1 MSLSETEL
9 IQRLTQDLP
18 ADSSV
23 LTGPGDDCAVLDWSG
38 SKLLF
43 KTDAIVEGIH
53 FERDTP
59 PEAIGRKA
67 LARALSDI
75 AAMAGTPTHALITL
89 GVHAEMEPSLID
101 AVYQGLRNCAR
112 EHHVNIV
119 GGETTSLSQL
129 TLSISL
135 IGRASK
141 PILRAGSAV
150 GDAIFVSGELGGS
163 LAGHHLNFDPRL
175 KEARW
180 LSDQDIVHA
189 MIDLSDGLATDLRHL
204 LSDQTGAELLTRAL
218 PIRRAAKER
227 ARDNPSG
234 KTALLAALT
243 DGEDYELLFTVSS
256 KDAVPLLDGWK
267 SAFPETPLHCIGK
280 ITDQPGIAL
289 RDDKGVKPL
298 TLHGYDHLEQS

>member
-43 KTDAIVEGIH
+43 KTDAIVESIH

-89 GVHAEMEPSLID
+89 GVHAEMEPSLIE
-101 AVYQGLRNCAR
+101 AVYQGLRDCAR

-135 IGRASK
+135 IGKASK
-141 PILRAGSAV
+141 PILRTGSAV

-163 LAGHHLNFDPRL
+163 LAGHHLNFTPRL

>member
-23 LTGPGDDCAVLDWSG
+23 LTGPGDDCAVLDWGG

-59 PEAIGRKA
+59 PKTIGRKA

-75 AAMAGTPTHALITL
+75 AAMSGTPTHALITL
-89 GVHAEMEPSLID
+89 GVHAEMEPSLIE
-101 AVYQGLRNCAR
+101 AVYQGLRDCAR

-141 PILRAGSAV
+141 PILRTGSAV

-163 LAGHHLNFDPRL
+163 MAGHHLNFTPRL

-180 LSDQDIVHA
+180 LSDQDTVHA

-256 KDAVPLLDGWK
+256 KDAIPLLDGWK

>member
-23 LTGPGDDCAVLDWSG
+23 LTGPGDDCAVLDWGG

-59 PEAIGRKA
+59 PKTIGRKA

-75 AAMAGTPTHALITL
+75 AAMSGTPTHALITL
-89 GVHAEMEPSLID
+89 GVHAEMEPSLIE
-101 AVYQGLRNCAR
+101 AVYQGLRDCAR

-135 IGRASK
+135 IGNASK
-141 PILRAGSAV
+141 PILRTGSAV

-163 LAGHHLNFDPRL
+163 LAGHHLNFTPRL

>member
-23 LTGPGDDCAVLDWSG
+23 LTGPGDDCAVLDWGG

-59 PEAIGRKA
+59 PKTIGRKA

-75 AAMAGTPTHALITL
+75 AAMSGTPTHALITL
-89 GVHAEMEPSLID
+89 GVHAEMEPSLIE
-101 AVYQGLRNCAR
+101 AVYQGLRDCAR

-141 PILRAGSAV
+141 PILRTGSAV

-163 LAGHHLNFDPRL
+163 MAGHHLNFTPRL

-204 LSDQTGAELLTRAL
+204 LSDQAGAELLTRAL

>member
-9 IQRLTQDLP
+9 IQRLTENLP

-89 GVHAEMEPSLID
+89 GVHADMEPSLIE
-101 AVYQGLRNCAR
+101 AVYQGLRDCAR

-135 IGRASK
+135 IGKANK
-141 PILRAGSAV
+141 PILRTGSAV

-280 ITDQPGIAL
+280 ITDQPGITL

>member
-23 LTGPGDDCAVLDWSG
+23 STGPGDDCAVIDWGG

-53 FERDTP
+53 FKRDTP
-59 PEAIGRKA
+59 PEVIGRKA

-89 GVHAEMEPSLID
+89 GVHADMEPSLIE
-101 AVYQGLRNCAR
+101 AVYQGLRDCAR

-119 GGETTSLSQL
+119 GGETTSLPQL

-141 PILRAGSAV
+141 PILRTGSAV

-163 LAGHHLNFDPRL
+163 LAGHHLNFTPRL

-218 PIRRAAKER
+218 PIRRSAKER

-267 SAFPETPLHCIGK
+267 SVFPETPLHCIGK

-298 TLHGYDHLEQS
+298 TLHGYDHLKQS

>member
-9 IQRLTQDLP
+9 IQRLTQNLP

-89 GVHAEMEPSLID
+89 GFHAEMEPSLIE
-101 AVYQGLRNCAR
+101 AVYQGLRDCAR

-135 IGRASK
+135 IGKASK
-141 PILRAGSAV
+141 PILRTGSAV

-163 LAGHHLNFDPRL
+163 LAGHHLNFTPRL

>member
-59 PEAIGRKA
+59 PEVIGRKA

-89 GVHAEMEPSLID
+89 GVHADMEPSLIE
-101 AVYQGLRNCAR
+101 AVYQGLRDCAR

-141 PILRAGSAV
+141 PILRTGSAV

-163 LAGHHLNFDPRL
+163 LAGHHLNFTPRL

>member
-1 MSLSETEL
+1 MRLNETEL
-9 IQRLTQDLP
+9 IRRLTCDLP
-18 ADSSV
+18 RDSSV

-38 SKLLF
+38 SNLLF
-43 KTDAIVEGIH
+43 KTDAIVEGVH
-53 FERDTP
+53 FERNTP

-75 AAMAGTPTHALITL
+75 AAMAGTPTHALVTL
-89 GVHAEMEPSLID
+89 GVHADMKPDLIE
-101 AVYQGLRNCAR
+101 AVYQGLRDCAL
-112 EHHVNIV
+112 EHRVNIV
-119 GGETTSLSQL
+119 GGETTTLPQL
-129 TLSISL
+129 TLSVSL
-135 IGRASK
+135 IGEATN
-141 PILRAGSAV
+141 PILRTGSKA

-163 LAGHHLNFDPRL
+163 LAGHHLDFRPRL
-175 KEARW
+175 KEAHW
-180 LSDQDIVHA
+180 LANQDKVHA

-204 LSDQTGAELLTRAL
+204 LTDQTGAELLTRAL

-243 DGEDYELLFTVSS
+243 DGEDYELLFTVAPN
-256 KDAVPLLDGWK
+256 DAVSVLDGWK
-267 SAFPETPLHCIGK
+267 SVFPETPLHCIGK

-298 TLHGYDHLEQS
+298 TLHGYDHLKQS

>member
-89 GVHAEMEPSLID
+89 GVHADMEPSLIE
-101 AVYQGLRNCAR
+101 AVYQGLRDCAR

-135 IGRASK
+135 IGKANK
-141 PILRAGSAV
+141 PILRTGSAV

-267 SAFPETPLHCIGK
+267 LALPETPLHCIGK

>member
-23 LTGPGDDCAVLDWSG
+23 LTGPGDDCAVLNWGG

-59 PEAIGRKA
+59 PKTIGRKA

-75 AAMAGTPTHALITL
+75 AAMSGTPTHALITL
-89 GVHAEMEPSLID
+89 GVHAEMEPSLIE
-101 AVYQGLRNCAR
+101 AVYKGLRDCAR

-141 PILRAGSAV
+141 PILRTGSAV

-163 LAGHHLNFDPRL
+163 MAGHHLNFTPRL

-256 KDAVPLLDGWK
+256 KDAVPMLDGWK

-289 RDDKGVKPL
+289 RDDKGLKPL

>member
-59 PEAIGRKA
+59 PGAIGRKA

-89 GVHAEMEPSLID
+89 GVHAEMEPSLIE
-101 AVYQGLRNCAR
+101 AVYQGLRDCAR

-180 LSDQDIVHA
+180 LSDQNIVHA

>member
-23 LTGPGDDCAVLDWSG
+23 LTGPGDDCAVLDWGG

-59 PEAIGRKA
+59 PKTIGRKA

-75 AAMAGTPTHALITL
+75 AAMSGTPTHALITL
-89 GVHAEMEPSLID
+89 GVHAEMEPSLIE
-101 AVYQGLRNCAR
+101 AVYQGLRDCAR

-141 PILRAGSAV
+141 PILRTGSAV

-163 LAGHHLNFDPRL
+163 MAGHHLNFTPRL

-256 KDAVPLLDGWK
+256 KDAIPLLDGWK

>member
-59 PEAIGRKA
+59 PGAIGRKA

-89 GVHAEMEPSLID
+89 GVHADMEPSLIE
-101 AVYQGLRNCAR
+101 AVYQGLRDCAR

-119 GGETTSLSQL
+119 GGEITSLPQL

-135 IGRASK
+135 IGNASK
-141 PILRAGSAV
+141 HILRTGSAV

-163 LAGHHLNFDPRL
+163 LAGHHLNFTPRL

-218 PIRRAAKER
+218 PIRRSAKER

>member
-89 GVHAEMEPSLID
+89 GVHAEMEPSLIE
-101 AVYQGLRNCAR
+101 AVYQGLRDCAR

-135 IGRASK
+135 IGKASK
-141 PILRAGSAV
+141 PILRTGSAV

-267 SAFPETPLHCIGK
+267 SAFPKTPLHCIGK
-280 ITDQPGIAL
+280 ITDHPGIAL

>member
-1 MSLSETEL
+1 MSLSETEF

-23 LTGPGDDCAVLDWSG
+23 LTGPGDDCAVLDWTG

-89 GVHAEMEPSLID
+89 GVHAEMEPSLIE
-101 AVYQGLRNCAR
+101 AVYQGLRDCAR

-135 IGRASK
+135 IGKASK
-141 PILRAGSAV
+141 PILRTGSAV

-180 LSDQDIVHA
+180 LSDQNIVHA

>member
-1 MSLSETEL
+1 MSLSETKL

-53 FERDTP
+53 FERNTP

-89 GVHAEMEPSLID
+89 GVYAEMEQSLIE
-101 AVYQGLRNCAR
+101 AVYQGLRDCAR
-112 EHHVNIV
+112 EYNINIV

-135 IGRASK
+135 IGNASK
-141 PILRAGSAV
+141 PILRTGSAV

-163 LAGHHLNFDPRL
+163 LAGHHLNFTPRL

-234 KTALLAALT
+234 KTTLLAALT

>member
-89 GVHAEMEPSLID
+89 GVHADMEPSLIE
-101 AVYQGLRNCAR
+101 AVYQGLRDCAR

-141 PILRAGSAV
+141 PILRTGSAV

-163 LAGHHLNFDPRL
+163 LAGHHLNFTPRL

>member
-89 GVHAEMEPSLID
+89 GFHAEMEPSLIE
-101 AVYQGLRNCAR
+101 AVYQGLRDCAR

-135 IGRASK
+135 IGKASK
-141 PILRAGSAV
+141 PILRTGSAV

>member
-23 LTGPGDDCAVLDWSG
+23 LTGPGDDCAVLDWGG

-53 FERDTP
+53 FELDTP
-59 PEAIGRKA
+59 PKTIGRKA

-75 AAMAGTPTHALITL
+75 AAMSGTPTHALITL
-89 GVHAEMEPSLID
+89 GVHAEMEPSLIE
-101 AVYQGLRNCAR
+101 AVYQGLRDCAR

-135 IGRASK
+135 IGKASK
-141 PILRAGSAV
+141 PILRTGSAV

-163 LAGHHLNFDPRL
+163 LAGHHLNFTPRL

-204 LSDQTGAELLTRAL
+204 LSDQTGAVLLTRAL

>member
-9 IQRLTQDLP
+9 IQRLTQNLP
-18 ADSSV
+18 ADLSV

-43 KTDAIVEGIH
+43 KTDAIAEGIH

-89 GVHAEMEPSLID
+89 GFHAEMEPSLIE
-101 AVYQGLRNCAR
+101 AVYQGLRDCAR

-135 IGRASK
+135 IGKASK
-141 PILRAGSAV
+141 PILRTGSAV

-163 LAGHHLNFDPRL
+163 LAGHHLNFTPRL

>member
-59 PEAIGRKA
+59 PGAIGRKA

-89 GVHAEMEPSLID
+89 GVHADMEPSLIE
-101 AVYQGLRNCAR
+101 AVYQGLRDCAR

-135 IGRASK
+135 IGKASK
-141 PILRAGSAV
+141 PILRTGSAV

-180 LSDQDIVHA
+180 LSDQNIVHA

>member
-89 GVHAEMEPSLID
+89 GFHAEMEPSLIE
-101 AVYQGLRNCAR
+101 AVYQGLRDCAR

-135 IGRASK
+135 IGKASK
-141 PILRAGSAV
+141 PILRTGSAV

-163 LAGHHLNFDPRL
+163 LAGHHLNFTPRL

-280 ITDQPGIAL
+280 ITDQTGIAL

>member
-75 AAMAGTPTHALITL
+75 AAMSGTPTHALITL
-89 GVHAEMEPSLID
+89 GVHADMEPSFIE
-101 AVYQGLRNCAR
+101 AVYQGLRDCAR

-135 IGRASK
+135 IGKANK
-141 PILRAGSAV
+141 PILRTGSAV

-163 LAGHHLNFDPRL
+163 LAGHHLNFTPRL

>member
-1 MSLSETEL
+1 MSLNETEL

-89 GVHAEMEPSLID
+89 GFHAEMEPSLIE
-101 AVYQGLRNCAR
+101 AVYQGLRDCAR

-141 PILRAGSAV
+141 PILRTGSAV

-163 LAGHHLNFDPRL
+163 LAGHHLNFTPRL

>member
-59 PEAIGRKA
+59 PGAIGRKA

-89 GVHAEMEPSLID
+89 GVHAEMEPSLIE
-101 AVYQGLRNCAR
+101 AVYQGLRDCAR

-135 IGRASK
+135 IGKASK
-141 PILRAGSAV
+141 PILRTGSAV

-163 LAGHHLNFDPRL
+163 LAGHHLNFTPRL

>member
-89 GVHAEMEPSLID
+89 GVHADMEPSLIE
-101 AVYQGLRNCAR
+101 AVYQGLRDCAR

-135 IGRASK
+135 IGKANK
-141 PILRAGSAV
+141 PILRTGSAV

-280 ITDQPGIAL
+280 ITNQPGIAL

>member
-89 GVHAEMEPSLID
+89 GFHAEMEPSLIE
-101 AVYQGLRNCAR
+101 AVYQGLRDCAR

-163 LAGHHLNFDPRL
+163 LAGHHLNFTPRL

-243 DGEDYELLFTVSS
+243 DGEDYELLFTVSP

>member
-1 MSLSETEL
+1 MSVSETEL
-9 IQRLTQDLP
+9 IRRLTRDLP

-23 LTGPGDDCAVLDWSG
+23 LTGPGDDCAVLDWGG

-53 FERDTP
+53 FERNTS

-75 AAMAGTPTHALITL
+75 AAMAGTPTHVLVTL
-89 GVHAEMEPSLID
+89 GVNADMKPDLIE
-101 AVYQGLRNCAR
+101 AVYQGLRDCAL
-112 EHHVNIV
+112 EHRVNIV
-119 GGETTSLSQL
+119 GGETTTLPQL
-129 TLSISL
+129 TLSVSL
-135 IGRASK
+135 IGEVAA
-141 PILRAGSAV
+141 PILRTGSEV

-163 LAGHHLNFDPRL
+163 LAGHHLEFTPRL

-180 LSDQDIVHA
+180 LAEQEKAHA

-204 LSDQTGAELLTRAL
+204 LTDQTGAELLTRAL
-218 PIRRAAKER
+218 PLRRAAKER
-227 ARDNPSG
+227 ARENTSG
-234 KTALLAALT
+234 KTAILAALT
-243 DGEDYELLFTVSS
+243 DGEDYELLFTVLP
-256 KDAVPLLDGWK
+256 KDAISVLDGWK

-280 ITDQPGIAL
+280 ITDQPCIAL
-289 RDDKGVKPL
+289 RDGKGVKPL

>member
-1 MSLSETEL
+1 MTLSETEL

-23 LTGPGDDCAVLDWSG
+23 LTGPGDDCAVLDWGG

-89 GVHAEMEPSLID
+89 GFHAEMEPSLIE
-101 AVYQGLRNCAR
+101 AVYQGLRDCAR

-141 PILRAGSAV
+141 PILRTGSAV

-163 LAGHHLNFDPRL
+163 LAGHHLNFTPRL

>member
-1 MSLSETEL
+1 MTLSETEL

-38 SKLLF
+38 SELLF

-89 GVHAEMEPSLID
+89 GFHAEMEPSLIE
-101 AVYQGLRNCAR
+101 AVYQGLRDCAR

-135 IGRASK
+135 IGKASK
-141 PILRAGSAV
+141 PILRTGSAV

-163 LAGHHLNFDPRL
+163 LAGHHLNFTPRL

-234 KTALLAALT
+234 KTTLLAALT

>member
-1 MSLSETEL
+1 M
-9 IQRLTQDLP
+9 
-18 ADSSV
+18 
-23 LTGPGDDCAVLDWSG
+23 
-38 SKLLF
+38 
-43 KTDAIVEGIH
+43 
-53 FERDTP
+53 
-59 PEAIGRKA
+59 
-67 LARALSDI
+67 
-75 AAMAGTPTHALITL
+75 
-89 GVHAEMEPSLID
+89 
-101 AVYQGLRNCAR
+101 
-112 EHHVNIV
+112 
-119 GGETTSLSQL
+119 
-129 TLSISL
+129 
-135 IGRASK
+135 
-141 PILRAGSAV
+141 

-163 LAGHHLNFDPRL
+163 LAGHHLNFTPRL

-218 PIRRAAKER
+218 PIRRSAKER

-256 KDAVPLLDGWK
+256 KDAVPMLDGWK

-298 TLHGYDHLEQS
+298 TLHGYDHLKQS

>member
-9 IQRLTQDLP
+9 IHRLTQDLP

-23 LTGPGDDCAVLDWSG
+23 STGPGDDCAVIDWGG

-53 FERDTP
+53 FKRDTP
-59 PEAIGRKA
+59 PEVIGRKA

-89 GVHAEMEPSLID
+89 GVHADMEPSLIE
-101 AVYQGLRNCAR
+101 AVYQGLRDCAR

-119 GGETTSLSQL
+119 GGETTSLPQL

-141 PILRAGSAV
+141 PILRTGSAV

-163 LAGHHLNFDPRL
+163 LAGHHLNFTPRL

-218 PIRRAAKER
+218 PIRRSAKER

-256 KDAVPLLDGWK
+256 KDAVPMLDGWK

-298 TLHGYDHLEQS
+298 TLHGYDHLKQS